1 MVLNRFNIIVFIQIV
16 LIALVGM
23 LITISFGREFMR
35 MTTAG
40 LVLLWIGQIL
50 FLSFYMNRI
59 HRDVRRF
66 MDALRSQDT
75 TQLFNDRKKERY
87 FGKLYASFNEIARNF
102 RLVRIEKEVENH
114 FFQET
119 IKQSASG
126 ILAISDDEQIILI
139 NGAALEIFGVDG
151 LKTLSELR
159 KIHPDVA
166 DIVAG
171 ADILDHQVK
180 ILVNGKMVELAMKAT
195 EMNLDGTTVRIYSL
209 LDISREMA
217 RNEVEAWQKL
227 IRVLNHE
234 ITNSVHPLHILSTS
248 LLDLY
253 LDGERQLSSSELDD
267 ELIDRTIL
275 GLRTI
280 IKRSGGLT
288 DFLNTYKSFTDIGD
302 PDCSS
307 ILVSDMFKHIRSLLE
322 DEMSASG
329 IQLLLDIDPPELKI
343 IADEKL
349 IEQCIINLIKNSVFA
364 LEGSHN
370 PEIHMKAVQI
380 NDQISIIVRDNGRG
394 ISEEIRDSI
403 FTPFFTTRKEGSGIG
418 LSLARQVMQMHNGAI
433 YVDSQEGVYTTF
445 TLSFQS
451 IMA

>member
-1 MVLNRFNIIVFIQIV
+1 MVLNRFNIIVFIQII

-40 LVLLWIGQIL
+40 LVLLWAGQIL
-50 FLSFYMNRI
+50 FLNFYMNRI
-59 HRDVRRF
+59 HRDVRKF

-75 TQLFNDRKKERY
+75 IQLFNDRKKEGY
-87 FGKLYASFNEIARNF
+87 FGKLYASFNEITRNF

-114 FFQET
+114 FFRET

-126 ILAISDDEQIILI
+126 ILAIRSDEQIILI
-139 NGAALEIFGVDG
+139 NGAALKIFGVDS
-151 LKTLSELR
+151 LKTLTELR
-159 KIHPDVA
+159 KIHPDFA
-166 DIVAG
+166 DILAS

-180 ILVNGKMVELAMKAT
+180 ILVKRKMHQLAMKAT
-195 EMNLDGTTVRIYSL
+195 EMNLDGTVVRIYSV

-234 ITNSVHPLHILSTS
+234 ITNSVVPLHILSTS
-248 LLDLY
+248 LFDLFQ
-253 LDGERQLSSSELDD
+253 DGERQLSASEIDD
-267 ELIDRTIL
+267 ELIDRAIL

-302 PDCSS
+302 PDYSS
-307 ILVSDMFKHIRSLLE
+307 IRVADMFKHLVSLLE
-322 DEMSASG
+322 DELTASG
-329 IQLLLDIDPPELKI
+329 IQLLQDIDPPELKFM
-343 IADEKL
+343 ADEKL
-349 IEQCIINLIKNSVFA
+349 IEQTIINLIKNSIFA
-364 LEGSHN
+364 LEGRKN
-370 PEIHMKAVQI
+370 PEIRLKAIQFS
-380 NDQISIIVRDNGRG
+380 DQVSIEVTDNGKG
-394 ISEEIRDSI
+394 IAEEIKDSI

-433 YVDSQEGVYTTF
+433 HVDSQEGAYTTF
-445 TLSFQS
+445 TLSF
-451 IMA
+451 

>member
-1 MVLNRFNIIVFIQIV
+1 MVLNRFNIIVLIQIV

-40 LVLLWIGQIL
+40 LVLLWVGQIL

-87 FGKLYASFNEIARNF
+87 FEKLYASFNEITRNF

-139 NGAALEIFGVDG
+139 NAAALEIFGVDS
-151 LKTLSELR
+151 LKTLSELK

-166 DIVAG
+166 DIVVS
-171 ADILDHQVK
+171 ADIQDHQVK
-180 ILVNGKMVELAMKAT
+180 ILVKGKMVELAMKAT

-217 RNEVEAWQKL
+217 RSEVEAWQKL

-248 LLDLY
+248 LFDLFQ
-253 LDGERQLSSSELDD
+253 DGGRQLSASEIDD
-267 ELIDRTIL
+267 ELVDRTIL

-302 PDCSS
+302 PAYSN
-307 ILVSDMFKHIRSLLE
+307 IRVSDMFKHIGSLLE
-322 DEMSASG
+322 DELAGSG
-329 IQLLLDIDPPELKI
+329 IHLLRDIDPPELTFM
-343 IADEKL
+343 ADEKL
-349 IEQCIINLIKNSVFA
+349 IEQCIINLIKNSIFA
-364 LEGSHN
+364 LEGSQD
-370 PEIHMKAVQI
+370 PEIHLKAVQF
-380 NDQISIIVRDNGRG
+380 NEQVSIVVTDNGRG

-418 LSLARQVMQMHNGAI
+418 LSLARQVMQMHNGTI

-451 IMA
+451 